1 MTDEEIRNEGIRSER
16 RKNKRNIEYSKNLET
31 IGLSELHWT
40 QAREGRTLKSL
51 WEKISFVCRDDK
63 GNFTPLAV
71 AFVIIMLLVTVSV
84 TKFMELW
91 ITASGVR
98 DAFEEAMI
106 SVVTENYNE
115 TYHCV
120 REGYAGGYEPTGY
133 GFYESVDLGNVS
145 GRLGNLLGLTTS
157 GGKLVKVN
165 DHGESDFEISE
176 INVSVSNTHL
186 RTGGEVFAAE
196 GTLLLEIPLRFEGRV
211 VFRIPIR
218 LKVKARMREKF

>member
-1 MTDEEIRNEGIRSER
+1 MTNEDGRTRRNGE
-16 RKNKRNIEYSKNLET
+16 NLKLQGMT
-31 IGLSELHWT
+31 GLKEFHWT
-40 QAREGRTLKSL
+40 QARGSTLKEL
-51 WEKISFVCRDDK
+51 WKRILIVSRDVK

-71 AFVIIMLLVTVSV
+71 AMVIIILLVTVSV

-98 DAFEEAMI
+98 DAFEEALI

-145 GRLGNLLGLTTS
+145 GRLGNLLGLTARS
-157 GGKLVKVN
+157 DKLVKVN
-165 DHGESDFEISE
+165 DHGDADFEISE
-176 INVSVSNTHL
+176 INVFVSNTHL
-186 RTGGEVFAAE
+186 RTGGEVFSAE
-196 GTLLLEIPLRFEGRV
+196 GTILMEIPLRFEGRV
-211 VFRIPIR
+211 MFQIPIR

>member
-1 MTDEEIRNEGIRSER
+1 MTEGEIRNEE
-16 RKNKRNIEYSKNLET
+16 KPE
-31 IGLSELHWT
+31 GLQISGLKEFRWT
-40 QAREGRTLKSL
+40 RAREGRTLNEL
-51 WEKISFVCRDDK
+51 WKRIWIISRDVK
-63 GNFTPLAV
+63 GNFTSLAV
-71 AFVIIMLLVTVSV
+71 ALVIIILLVTVSV

-98 DAFEEAMI
+98 DAFEETLI

-145 GRLGNLLGLTTS
+145 GRLGNLLGLTAR
-157 GGKLVKVN
+157 GDKLLKVN
-165 DHGESDFEISE
+165 DHGDLDFEISE

-186 RTGGEVFAAE
+186 RTGGEVFSAE
-196 GTLLLEIPLRFEGRV
+196 GTLLMEIPLRFEGRV
-211 VFRIPIR
+211 MFQIPIR

>member
-1 MTDEEIRNEGIRSER
+1 MIVSHD
-16 RKNKRNIEYSKNLET
+16 
-31 IGLSELHWT
+31 
-40 QAREGRTLKSL
+40 
-51 WEKISFVCRDDK
+51 VK

-71 AFVIIMLLVTVSV
+71 ALVIIMLLVTVSV

-145 GRLGNLLGLTTS
+145 GRLGNLLGLTARDD
-157 GGKLVKVN
+157 KLVKVN
-165 DHGESDFEISE
+165 DHGDPDFEISE

-186 RTGGEVFAAE
+186 RTGGEVFSAE

-211 VFRIPIR
+211 MFQIPIR

>member
-1 MTDEEIRNEGIRSER
+1 MTEGEIRNEEKPEG
-16 RKNKRNIEYSKNLET
+16 LQ
-31 IGLSELHWT
+31 IGGLKEFRWT
-40 QAREGRTLKSL
+40 RAREGRTLNEL
-51 WEKISFVCRDDK
+51 WKRIWIISRDVK
-63 GNFTPLAV
+63 GNFMPLAI
-71 AFVIIMLLVTVSV
+71 ALVIIMLLVTVSV

-98 DAFEEAMI
+98 DAFEEALI

-145 GRLGNLLGLTTS
+145 GRLGNLLGLTARS
-157 GGKLVKVN
+157 DKLVKLN
-165 DHGESDFEISE
+165 DHGDPDFEISE

-186 RTGGEVFAAE
+186 RTGGEVFSAE
-196 GTLLLEIPLRFEGRV
+196 GTLLMEISLRLEGRV
-211 VFRIPIR
+211 MFQIPIR
-218 LKVKARMREKF
+218 LKVKARMRDKF

>member
-1 MTDEEIRNEGIRSER
+1 MTDVGLNRFRSDVTER
-16 RKNKRNIEYSKNLET
+16 GRLPADKCI
-31 IGLSELHWT
+31 
-40 QAREGRTLKSL
+40 QALRDGFSQILT
-51 WEKISFVCRDDK
+51 DDK
-63 GNFTPLAV
+63 GNLTPLAV
-71 AFVIIMLLVTVSV
+71 ALVIIIMLVTVSV

-133 GFYESVDLGNVS
+133 GFYESVDLGDVG
-145 GRLGNLLGLTTS
+145 GRLGRLLGLTVS
-157 GGKLVKVN
+157 GSRLVKLN
-165 DHGESDFEISE
+165 DHGDSDFVLSEISAGV
-176 INVSVSNTHL
+176 INTHL
-186 RTGGEVFAAE
+186 QNGGEVFSAE

-211 VFRIPIR
+211 LFQIPIR

>member
-1 MTDEEIRNEGIRSER
+1 MMRMKAGSRFHHILVDCS
-16 RKNKRNIEYSKNLET
+16 
-31 IGLSELHWT
+31 
-40 QAREGRTLKSL
+40 
-51 WEKISFVCRDDK
+51 

-71 AFVIIMLLVTVSV
+71 AMVIIILLVTISI

-98 DAFEEAMI
+98 DAFEEALI

-133 GFYESVDLGNVS
+133 GFYESVDLGNVN
-145 GRLGNLLGLTTS
+145 GRLGNILGLTLR
-157 GGKLVKVN
+157 GDKLVKVN
-165 DHGESDFEISE
+165 DHGESDFELSKIDISV
-176 INVSVSNTHL
+176 NNTHI
-186 RTGGEVFAAE
+186 RTGGEVFSAE

-211 VFRIPIR
+211 MFQIPIR
-218 LKVKARMREKF
+218 LKVRARMREKF

>member
-1 MTDEEIRNEGIRSER
+1 MTDEEIRNGQNGE
-16 RKNKRNIEYSKNLET
+16 NLNGQGT
-31 IGLSELHWT
+31 IGLKEFCWT
-40 QAREGRTLKSL
+40 RARDGKTLKAL
-51 WEKISFVCRDDK
+51 WKRIWIITRDVK

-71 AFVIIMLLVTVSV
+71 ALVIILLLVTVSV

-165 DHGESDFEISE
+165 DYGESDFELSE
-176 INVSVSNTHL
+176 IEVSVSNTHL
-186 RTGGEVFAAE
+186 RNGGEVFSAE

-211 VFRIPIR
+211 MFRIPIR